1 MHILRSQWKAGPA
14 ADADGPVLVSVTD
27 FTAKRPLD
35 LPGIARA
42 GYRLRRAWP
51 ELEGAVGM
59 WLWTSPLERRTGSVS
74 VWSDETALRGFVKWP
89 LHVEIMQKYRR
100 RGSIRA
106 TTWTAESSSPG
117 CVWRAARRHLAADAR
132 IAS

>member
-1 MHILRSQWKAGPA
+1 MLRSPWRAGPA
-14 ADADGPVLVSVTD
+14 AQADGPVLVSVTD
-27 FTAKRPLD
+27 FTARRLLD

-42 GYRLRRAWP
+42 GYRLRRDWP

-74 VWSDETALRGFVKWP
+74 VWTDEKALRGFVKSP
-89 LHVEIMQKYRR
+89 LHVDIMRKYRR

-106 TTWTAESSSPG
+106 MTWPAERSDLAE
-117 CVWRAARRHLAADAR
+117 VWRASRRRLMADTRVEA
-132 IAS
+132 